1 VELTI
6 SKARYLRVLAR
17 RRLRWRWSPLCLR
30 GQPSVSFDFTS
41 AGTMPSLIW
50 ILYCLFSRVTGVQLT
65 NVRCEA
71 EDGKGAADGLSCVVS
86 QGANARSGRRQPWKR
101 CAWPR
106 RAAHRPRPK
115 VARVHKTGLTA
126 ATNYVFAYAGD
137 ADGSVCA
144 DMHAQAGYHDSSLD
158 HVHTIEP
165 RVHSARQPPLPVRAV
180 PAGGQLCVHRE
191 EAVCQHSGQVRDRA
205 AHGHA
210 WQPVRRPDPRS

>member
-1 VELTI
+1 MCLPHINSQMYLCPLYAPLHTVIAHCSSCTGSAMATATARVVKLLTTASTHALRCMGLGHPTAPQARIRQRTPWSSALGVELTI

-65 NVRCEA
+65 NVCCEA

-106 RAAHRPRPK
+106 RAAGCPQTP
-115 VARVHKTGLTA
+115 T
-126 ATNYVFAYAGD
+126 
-137 ADGSVCA
+137 
-144 DMHAQAGYHDSSLD
+144 
-158 HVHTIEP
+158 
-165 RVHSARQPPLPVRAV
+165 
-180 PAGGQLCVHRE
+180 
-191 EAVCQHSGQVRDRA
+191 
-205 AHGHA
+205 
-210 WQPVRRPDPRS
+210 